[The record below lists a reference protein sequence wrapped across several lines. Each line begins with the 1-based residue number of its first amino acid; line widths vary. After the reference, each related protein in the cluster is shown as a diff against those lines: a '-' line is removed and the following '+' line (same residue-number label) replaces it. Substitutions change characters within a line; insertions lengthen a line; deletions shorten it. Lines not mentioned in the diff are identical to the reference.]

1 MSDVL
6 NFNDPNMS
14 YSYTSNQKNF
24 TVGLKEKMAKI
35 FESDQSIEL
44 LSLEG
49 NHAVVSNGN
58 QTFEIWVVEEQPDYQ
73 ILNVDGIEIKIEKR
87 ERLAD
92 LFEKIGYQEDV
103 KANISEIKAPMP
115 GTIIDILVK
124 EGQEIKE
131 NDPILILE
139 AMKMENIIRA
149 TAPATVSE
157 IVATSGTVV
166 QKNDTLIKF

>member
-1 MSDVL
+1 
-6 NFNDPNMS
+6 MS
-14 YSYTSNQKNF
+14 YSYTSNQKNYK
-24 TVGLKEKMAKI
+24 VDLEEKTAKI
-35 FESDQSIEL
+35 FESDQSVQL

-49 NHAVVSNGN
+49 NHAVVSNGHKN
-58 QTFEIWVVEEQPDYQ
+58 FEIWVVEEAPGYR
-73 ILNVDGIEIKIEKR
+73 ILNVDGVEIKIEKR

-92 LFEKIGYQEDV
+92 LFEKIGYHEDA
-103 KANISEIKAPMP
+103 KSTISEIKAPMP

-124 EGQEIKE
+124 EGQEIDI

-149 TAPATVSE
+149 TSPAIVTE
-157 IVATSGTVV
+157 IVATPGAVV

>member
-1 MSDVL
+1 
-6 NFNDPNMS
+6 MS
-14 YSYTSNQKNF
+14 YSYTINEKNY
-24 TVGLKEKMAKI
+24 TVDLQAKNAKI
-35 FESDQSIEL
+35 FESDQSVEL

-58 QTFEIWVVEEQPDYQ
+58 QTFEIWVVEEQPSYR
-73 ILNVDGIEIKIEKR
+73 IINIDGVEIKIEKR

-92 LFEKIGYQEDV
+92 LFEKIGYQEDA
-103 KANISEIKAPMP
+103 KSSISEIKAPMP
-115 GTIIDILVK
+115 GTIVDFLVK
-124 EGQEIKE
+124 EGQDIEA

-149 TAPATVSE
+149 TSAATVTE
-157 IVATSGTVV
+157 VVATPGSVV

>member
-1 MSDVL
+1 M
-6 NFNDPNMS
+6 P
-14 YSYTSNQKNF
+14 YSYTHNAKNY
-24 TVGLKEKMAKI
+24 TVDLSEKMAEI
-35 FESDQSIEL
+35 FESDQSVRL
-44 LSLEG
+44 LSIEG

-58 QTFEIWVVEEQPDYQ
+58 RNFEIWVVDEQPGYR

-92 LFEKIGYQEDV
+92 LFEKIGYQEDS
-103 KANISEIKAPMP
+103 KNKISEIKAPMP
-115 GTIIDILVK
+115 GTIIDILVE
-124 EGQEIKE
+124 EGQSIEE

-149 TAPATVSE
+149 TSAANVTE
-157 IVATSGTVV
+157 IVISQGAVV